1 MKTTNKTIKTALGTF
16 ASLMIISVALFAGTV
31 LMSTTEAHAQ
41 DAREIIRQTEN
52 NMRGDMS
59 YMEMSMQVVRP
70 RYTREISMR
79 SWSLGDDYSLV
90 YVTAPARDE
99 GTAFLKRGKEMWNY
113 QPNIDRTIK
122 MPPSMLSQSWMG
134 SDFTNDDLI
143 NASSLADDY
152 DHTFIRMETIDGHEC
167 YVIELVPHPDN
178 PVVYDKSLY
187 WVSKEHYLPV
197 KNENFDE
204 YGDLVNTIHF
214 RDIKQLGGRY
224 IPAIME
230 MVPADRD
237 NQRTVITTH
246 AADFSI
252 DVDQSFF
259 STQNLTNIR

>member
-1 MKTTNKTIKTALGTF
+1 MKTTGIKHR
-16 ASLMIISVALFAGTV
+16 IILLIV
-31 LMSTTEAHAQ
+31 LMGFFSAEALAQ
-41 DAREIIRQTEN
+41 DPREIIRKTEH

-70 RYTREISMR
+70 RYTREITMR

-143 NASSLADDY
+143 NASSLADDFS
-152 DHTFIRMETIDGHEC
+152 HTYIGTETFDGHAC
-167 YVIELVPHPDN
+167 HVIELVPHPDN

-187 WVSKEHYLPV
+187 WISKEYHLPV

-204 YGDLVNTIHF
+204 YGDLVNTIF
-214 RDIKQLGGRY
+214 FQDIKKMGGRY
-224 IPAIME
+224 LPAVMKI
-230 MVPADRD
+230 VPADRD
-237 NQRTVITTH
+237 NQQTVITTH
-246 AADFSI
+246 SADFNI
-252 DVDQSFF
+252 DIREDFF

>member
-1 MKTTNKTIKTALGTF
+1 MKTT
-16 ASLMIISVALFAGTV
+16 IISHRILLLIVLIGLFAAEG
-31 LMSTTEAHAQ
+31 LAQ
-41 DAREIIRQTEN
+41 DPREIIRKTEH

-59 YMEMSMQVVRP
+59 YMEMSMQVIRP
-70 RYTREISMR
+70 RYTREVSMR

-122 MPPSMLSQSWMG
+122 MPPSMLSQAWMG

-143 NASSLADDY
+143 NANSLAEDY
-152 DHTFIRMETIDGHEC
+152 SHKLIGTETFDGHEC
-167 YVIELVPHPDN
+167 FVIELIPHPDN

-187 WVSKEHYLPV
+187 WVSKQYHLPV
-197 KNENFDE
+197 KNENYDE
-204 YGDLVNTIHF
+204 YGDLVNTIF
-214 RDIKQLGGRY
+214 FQDIKKMGGRHL
-224 IPAIME
+224 PAVMK

-237 NQRTVITTH
+237 NQQTIITTH
-246 AADFSI
+246 SADFNI
-252 DVDQSFF
+252 EIREDFF